1 MLKRAKELI
10 DRANTVL
17 IGAGAGL
24 SAAAGLRYSGPKFE
38 HDFADFI
45 RRYGIT
51 DLYTSSFYPFRTEE
65 ERWACWARHIRTI
78 RYEPEALPLYRKL
91 LELVSG
97 KDYFVI
103 TTNVD
108 GQFRKAGFCPER
120 LFEVQGDYGLN
131 QCRHG
136 CHDTL
141 YPNESLVRHMVDAT
155 RNCRIPSRLVPVCP
169 RCGGPMEVHV
179 RKDEYFV
186 QDAAWHAS
194 HERYL
199 HFVRS
204 FGGRKSVVLLELGVG
219 FNTPTIIRYPFELM
233 AESYKNVTL
242 IRINK
247 SETAPLFGNAGRR
260 LLLLPEDADAFIS
273 SPATVG

>member
-1 MLKRAKELI
+1 MLNRAKQLI
-10 DRANTVL
+10 DRADTVL

-51 DLYTSSFYPFRTEE
+51 DLYSSSFYPFRTEE
-65 ERWACWARHIRTI
+65 ERWACWARHIQTI

-91 LELVSG
+91 LELVSE
-97 KDYFVI
+97 KEYFVI

-108 GQFRKAGFCPER
+108 GQFRKAGFSPER

-131 QCRHG
+131 QCQHG
-136 CHDTL
+136 CHDIL
-141 YPNESLVRHMVDAT
+141 YNNESLVRRMVDAT
-155 RNCRIPSRLVPVCP
+155 RDCRIPSQLVPVCP
-169 RCGGPMEVHV
+169 RCGGRMEVHV

-186 QDAAWHAS
+186 QDAAWHAA

-199 HFVRS
+199 QFVRS
-204 FGGRKSVVLLELGVG
+204 FRQRKSVVLLELGVG

-233 AESYKNVTL
+233 AESYPNATL

-247 SETAPLFGNAGRR
+247 SETQNFFDCNERTI
-260 LLLLPEDADAFIS
+260 LLAEDAEALIES
-273 SPATVG
+273 W